1 MPCCVTDWWED
12 SVPWISDGE
21 ILVKT
26 VWPITLLSVMLSP
39 VLRLWP
45 RLECMWLD
53 FLWRLP
59 VWRTPSGNCRADEAI
74 TRLRFSNA

>member
-1 MPCCVTDWWED
+1 MPGWVTDWWED

-45 RLECMWLD
+45 RL
-53 FLWRLP
+53 
-59 VWRTPSGNCRADEAI
+59 
-74 TRLRFSNA
+74 